1 MSKEL
6 EEEKE
11 IVITLL
17 SNGSPEL
24 FKNNSLTFFSNRLHT
39 PIILN
44 PSNYNYIAIQE
55 VGISLKSSNIKISN
69 DNPTLIYFEWDI
81 STFLYFYPDFSADLT
96 NIEILKKTFLNT
108 YKKNKEHFFINYPN
122 NFGIY
127 SNKIFIDNQIYTP
140 KTIEEE
146 LKRSTIFSNG
156 EGKINIDLANIY
168 IEKLFNDKK
177 NIPTLLQ
184 QFVLKRSK
192 NNVNSNNSLE
202 YFTSSNKVI
211 GVLVHKNLAKALKI
225 DTYFKKELKDN
236 SERFEIPN
244 TIDINSETYSL
255 YFLNE
260 GEEIKG
266 RIIYDN
272 TITSYDNDVINIDC
286 NLTYPYISN
295 EKFCTTIATFNNV
308 SDSKKFLYYYPD
320 NRAYYKLR
328 GNEIQDISIHISD
341 KEYNQLNLFKGI
353 PTILKLVIK
362 SQPVMDFTSN
372 LRVSSKVQIISNFY
386 NKNSFFRV
394 ILPQNDIFQSETSQL
409 SISSITYPNRFK
421 VLPEYLKA
429 RYITTFFMYSNQNII
444 LSEMQINSPEK
455 NGFIKRY

>member
-69 DNPTLIYFEWDI
+69 DNPTLIYLEWDI
-81 STFLYFYPDFSADLT
+81 STFLYFYPDFSTDLT
-96 NIEILKKTFLNT
+96 NIEKLKETFLNT
-108 YKKNKEHFFINYPN
+108 YEKNKDIFFINYPN

-127 SNKIFIDNQIYTP
+127 SNKIFIDNQNYTP
-140 KTIEEE
+140 KSIEEE

-255 YFLNE
+255 YFVN
-260 GEEIKG
+260 
-266 RIIYDN
+266 
-272 TITSYDNDVINIDC
+272 
-286 NLTYPYISN
+286 
-295 EKFCTTIATFNNV
+295 
-308 SDSKKFLYYYPD
+308 
-320 NRAYYKLR
+320 
-328 GNEIQDISIHISD
+328 
-341 KEYNQLNLFKGI
+341 
-353 PTILKLVIK
+353 
-362 SQPVMDFTSN
+362 
-372 LRVSSKVQIISNFY
+372 
-386 NKNSFFRV
+386 
-394 ILPQNDIFQSETSQL
+394 
-409 SISSITYPNRFK
+409 
-421 VLPEYLKA
+421 
-429 RYITTFFMYSNQNII
+429 
-444 LSEMQINSPEK
+444 
-455 NGFIKRY
+455 